1 MKSLEY
7 KELEQLALAAEL
19 ARPLVHEC
27 NNFLNNLLLQLA
39 ISEND
44 FPEAVRADWK
54 RIRQDG
60 RELAHLLKEWQRQRK
75 SSPGCAEKTEL
86 NSIMQ
91 ELQEDL
97 STEES
102 PVHLTVRLAP
112 EPLWLSIFAGEI
124 RRVCRLLVRYAISV
138 FESGGNSRRALV
150 IQSRKMGNK
159 IMLQIH
165 DPRAATSALNWA
177 EFEMAT
183 GRTTLLFLIA
193 ATCKGLI
200 ERHGGSIHVEKPS
213 DGCFVLVLNFPS
225 AA

>member
-7 KELEQLALAAEL
+7 RELEQLALVAEL

-27 NNFLNNLLLQLA
+27 NNFLNNLLLQMA

-54 RIRQDG
+54 RIREDG
-60 RELAHLLKEWQRQRK
+60 RGLAYLLKEWQRQRK
-75 SSPGCAEKTEL
+75 SSSGCAEKTEL

-91 ELQEDL
+91 EIQEDL

-112 EPLWLSIFAGEI
+112 EPLWLSVSAGEI
-124 RRVCRLLVRYAISV
+124 RRLCRLLLRYAISV
-138 FESGGNSRRALV
+138 FESDGNSCRALE
-150 IQSRKMGNK
+150 IQSKKTGTK
-159 IMLQIH
+159 ILFQIH
-165 DPRAATSALNWA
+165 DPSAATSALNWA
-177 EFEMAT
+177 DFDVAT

-193 ATCKGLI
+193 ATCKGLM

-213 DGCFVLVLNFPS
+213 DGCFVLVLDFPS